1 MTMKKSLCIA
11 AVICGMIGCQT
22 VASDYDRPARISN
35 PTDAS
40 RAALQQA
47 VNTALRTEVTLA
59 DDALTDTSLLTIEHT
74 PPRTMQNL
82 TPDGRLLDMPFQ
94 FLLVINGSDCVL
106 IDQRD
111 RTRYTLENTSCAAE

>member
-1 MTMKKSLCIA
+1 MTMKKGLCIV

-22 VASDYDRPARISN
+22 VASDHDQPARISN

-74 PPRTMQNL
+74 PPRTMQNP
-82 TPDGRLLDMPFQ
+82 TPDGRILDMPIQ
-94 FLLVINGSDCVL
+94 FLLVINGSVCIL
-106 IDQRD
+106 IYQRD
-111 RTRYTLENTSCAAE
+111 RTRYTLDNTSCAAE